1 MPENLQLLGLDRETA
16 LARAREARELQE
28 EQQRWAM
35 LADEYLQQ
43 IRLAADAVGRKTIAT
58 DTGYDLSTIS
68 NQLSGEQGRGTPSP
82 RLLLYLRWKHPPL
95 AAWERDHAQVL
106 VADHELL
113 DEIERDLLPEL
124 GKRDAEK
131 LREKLRRRRSAR

>member
-1 MPENLQLLGLDRETA
+1 MAESLQLLSRDRETE
-16 LARAREARELQE
+16 LELAREARELQAR
-28 EQQRWAM
+28 QQAWAA
-35 LADEYLQQ
+35 LADEYHDE
-43 IRLAADAVGRKTIAT
+43 IRAAATARGRKNIAS
-58 DTGYDLSTIS
+58 DLGWDLSTIS
-68 NQLSGEQGRGTPSP
+68 NQLSCEQGRGSPSP
-82 RLLLYLRWKHPPL
+82 KLILYLRKHHPPL

-106 VADHELL
+106 VGDGELL